1 MLALAL
7 ALALDPGAPVAP
19 HELPTAMIDP
29 TDVVALVLMALLS
42 MRRIE
47 LKGTD
52 ARAFP
57 RVDRAAFDRWFSA
70 AVSAKNLSVNACFL
84 KFVLNSAWFY
94 GFRGRLPA
102 ALLSKGGVAIFFGWL
117 ALLAYSF
124 FLSSRAKRQ
133 GDALGIVVGRRIV
146 EEMRPEPPRPLSA
159 EDRDQPEASSR
170 SEADA

>member
-1 MLALAL
+1 VFSPFGL
-7 ALALDPGAPVAP
+7 LALDVGGAPIAP
-19 HELPTAMIDP
+19 RGLPSAIIDP
-29 TDVVALVLMALLS
+29 TDVIALVLMALLS
-42 MRRIE
+42 IRRVE

-52 ARAFP
+52 PRAFP

-70 AVSAKNLSVNACFL
+70 AVRARTLSVNACFL

-102 ALLSKGGVAIFFGWL
+102 PLLSKGGVAIFFGWL

-146 EEMRPEPPRPLSA
+146 EERPEPPPPISG
-159 EDRDQPEASSR
+159 EDRDPPEASPRSR
-170 SEADA
+170 ADV